1 MNAPERLLSVLLLL
15 ATVAATGPLVKR
27 RNRAEAN
34 VSVKARC
41 AR

>member
-1 MNAPERLLSVLLLL
+1 VNALRRLLSVLLLV
-15 ATVAATGPLVKR
+15 ARVAATGALVER
-27 RNRAEAN
+27 RNRAETN